1 MAESPILYGEYEC
14 AKPGAL
20 ESQLSSYFDQ
30 RFAAPDVR
38 VWKKRPWSPPL
49 AVTGRARD
57 TAFALDGGRCTFTLP
72 ARLED
77 AKAFRT
83 FLESKNATNVRL
95 RKGTLDDVS
104 RTRDREIAIAAS
116 KPAKIVAKKRG
127 RPVGTK
133 PWSVTVLFDRDESVQ
148 PANELTVVGD
158 EVIGF
163 NTHTAGPQ
171 LHVLRDLSERT
182 ISNLAYPI
190 SSLQGVS
197 TGPDGALWIGGAFAV
212 GEVDRTAIY
221 VSTDRGQT
229 WREEPAPGLAKLTGG
244 KQIRSTCWF
253 DGELWVT
260 SENGVFRRK
269 KNVWTAAKVSRA
281 MMEPITTGLSDTS
294 PPRLVVTGDALYLVG
309 QGVAR
314 WDGKRFVA
322 DLAPD
327 PRWYMLG
334 YASLVETKAGTLFAG
349 GTEAL
354 WRKAR
359 GKKWARVSHAALGI
373 DPDEPIAIATF
384 SELLVVRDHL
394 IVVANTHNPA
404 EQVHL
409 VRVSD
414 DDGKSFRNLD
424 LPTSES
430 ITSSSAVVDPRG
442 GILVAGFGGVLLRVT
457 LPGGTAS
464 TGSRKKGRA

>member
-1 MAESPILYGEYEC
+1 MAESPILYGEYEY

-20 ESQLSSYFDQ
+20 ESQLADYFGQ

-57 TAFALDGGRCTFTLP
+57 TAFALDEGRCTFTLP

-77 AKAFRT
+77 AKAFRK
-83 FLESKNATNVRL
+83 FLESKKAKNVQL
-95 RKGTLDDVS
+95 RKGTPADVS
-104 RTRDREIAIAAS
+104 RTRDREIAIAS
-116 KPAKIVAKKRG
+116 SRPAEVVAKKRG
-127 RPVGTK
+127 RPVGAK
-133 PWSVTVLFDRDESVQ
+133 PWSVTVLFDPDKSVQ
-148 PANELTVVGD
+148 PANELTVIGD

-163 NTHTAGPQ
+163 NTHAAGPQ
-171 LHVLRDLSERT
+171 LHVLRDMSERT

-197 TGPDGALWIGGAFAV
+197 IGPDSALWMGGAFAV

-244 KQIRSTCWF
+244 KRIRSTCWF
-253 DGELWVT
+253 ESELWVT
-260 SENGVFRRK
+260 SEKGVFRRTM
-269 KNVWTAAKVSRA
+269 NVWTAAKVSPT
-281 MMEPITTGLSDTS
+281 MMEPVTVGLSDDS
-294 PPRLVVTGDALYLVG
+294 PPRLVVAGDSLYLLG

-314 WDGKRFVA
+314 WDGRRFVA
-322 DLAPD
+322 ELAPD

-359 GKKWARVSHAALGI
+359 GKKWARVSHSALGI
-373 DPDEPIAIATF
+373 NPDEPIAIATS
-384 SELLVVRDHL
+384 SELLVAGDHL
-394 IVVANTHNPA
+394 IVVANTHNPE

-414 DDGKSFRNLD
+414 DDGKTFRNLD
-424 LPTSES
+424 IPTSL
-430 ITSSSAVVDPRG
+430 TSSSAVVDPRG
-442 GILVAGFGGVLLRVT
+442 GVLVAGFGGVLLRVT

-464 TGSRKKGRA
+464 RDLSRP